1 MKVAQSCL
9 IFFDP
14 VDYTVHGILKARILE
29 WVTVPFSRGSSQ
41 LRDLTQV
48 SCIAGRVLKNS
59 ATREAHVC
67 GGTDINEHFAQ
78 TVKNLPGVQETW
90 VHPLGWEDPLEK
102 EMVTHSSILA
112 WEISW
117 TEVHRVTKSKTQL
130 ETKQQQA

>member
-1 MKVAQSCL
+1 MVLQLYRQPDGHVYGGDGSSVSKLCPALMTPGTVACQAPLSVG
-9 IFFDP
+9 FSQ
-14 VDYTVHGILKARILE
+14 ARTLE
-29 WVTVPFSRGSSQ
+29 WVAISFSRGSS
-41 LRDLTQV
+41 LPRDLTQV
-48 SCIAGRVLKNS
+48 SYIAGRVLKNS

-112 WEISW
+112 
-117 TEVHRVTKSKTQL
+117 
-130 ETKQQQA
+130 

>member
-1 MKVAQSCL
+1 MDCSLPSSSVCGVFPGKNTGVGCHFL
-9 IFFDP
+9 
-14 VDYTVHGILKARILE
+14 L
-29 WVTVPFSRGSSQ
+29 RGSS
-41 LRDLTQV
+41 LPRDLTQV

-112 WEISW
+112 
-117 TEVHRVTKSKTQL
+117 
-130 ETKQQQA
+130 